1 MLRKKLS
8 SIIVVAL
15 TTNLASTP
23 LSVFAETTNS
33 NKIIED
39 SQKTVEVNKTE
50 VSKFTPYYSQY
61 KEEYDK
67 VFKMDNS
74 NIESITSTGGV
85 LRENVGIE
93 NITDGNLDTYW
104 ETGRHTSDSFKNELI
119 FTLQEE
125 TILNR
130 VAYRSA
136 GNTVGFAENFEIW
149 ASDTEEGDNFNLVSS
164 ATTSKTADVI
174 EIKFNPTN
182 FKRIKFVFNNKGTA
196 TASEM
201 MFYKEDLVLDKMK
214 SIFTDST
221 LSVVSEEF
229 NTIEKISALEEES
242 KLHPLYE
249 DYKEDFENARNLLQ
263 QGNIE
268 ASEAI
273 VSKFETY
280 YSDYREAYD
289 DVFKMDNSNIEGITS
304 TGGSLRANVGT
315 ENITDGNID
324 TYWETGRHTSNSFK
338 NELIFTLKEATV
350 LNRIAYRS
358 ATNKVGFA
366 EDFEIWASTTT
377 KGDTFQLV
385 TSAEV
390 SKTADMLEIKFNPT
404 NFKRI
409 KFVFK
414 NNGTAT
420 ISEMMFYKEDKAL
433 DKANRLFTDSTMS
446 TVSEEFNTIDK
457 VNELEEELKD
467 HPLYE
472 EYKENFENARNLL
485 QQGNIEASEAKVSKF
500 ETYYSDYR
508 QAYDNTFKMDNS
520 NIESITSTGG
530 SLRANVGT
538 ENITDGNL
546 DTYWE
551 TGRHTSDSFKN
562 ELIFTLKEATVL
574 NRIAYR
580 SATNMVGFA
589 EDFEIWASTTT
600 KGDTFQLVTS
610 AKVSKT
616 ADMLEIKF
624 NPTSFKRIK
633 FVFKNNGTAT
643 ISEMMFYEEDSVSD
657 KVNSIFTDNT
667 FSKVV
672 EEFNSMDKINEL
684 KVQIENHPL
693 KDQLQEKIELAESIV
708 KGEADFSKNIFTLKQ
723 QGDVVGHIRNN
734 LKMASFGT
742 NLQSIGI
749 VAIPGEVFKVY
760 VEAEDGKPLPQ
771 IVFTQ
776 QEGHYS
782 NWQRVYNLSEGMN
795 TIVVPEIYNENW
807 SKKSN
812 KGGAVYLLNPYTEEQ
827 QGKAP
832 TVRIEGGEHFP
843 LFNEGDNV
851 EEFLEELKE
860 YKEKLDANPDTM
872 IDIFEFNAYRLMFTG
887 TASGAYEVY
896 VNEGVDVNESVNVW
910 DEQFELSLKLAGLSD
925 DSEDIRHNSTNVRT
939 AVRLMQPHG
948 AAYAASTHIGVQRFI
963 MEQFLRT
970 DKASV
975 NDIIWGTIHELG
987 HQMEIRARE
996 WGEVTNNMW
1005 SNYASIL
1012 NGKADRI
1019 NYENLYKV
1027 LGPEDGKRT
1036 SDEVIL
1042 EMFWQLQLANEN
1054 YWPNLERMYREN
1066 NPSVPDYQTKKDI
1079 LAKYSSE
1086 VLGMNLT
1093 PYFEKYNFTLSDE
1106 CKAELAKYPE
1116 MDKKLWY
1123 LNTDAMNYTGH
1134 GFADNVKVEITS
1146 IVNNAESGITLTF
1159 NIDEENK
1166 EDLLGYEIIR
1176 DGKVIGF
1183 TATNSFTDS
1192 AVDIN
1197 ENHNYEVVA
1206 YARDL
1211 SNAKAVEIKS
1221 KTPILL
1227 VNEKITLK
1235 LNEEFNPLE
1244 YVNAFDYL
1252 GTKIDN
1258 ISVSHNVDTSNKG
1271 TYNVTYE
1278 VVAND
1283 ITASKNITVEVVSD
1297 YDYLSDIDW
1306 ISATTDWSTVKK
1318 DLAVSGA
1325 KIKLGVNGEEKEFD
1339 KGIGTHANSEIV
1351 YNLEGTNYEYFET
1364 YIGVDRNVTRQNNS
1378 SVIFKIY
1385 ADGEEVYNSGVMKWD
1400 DEAKLVR
1407 IPLGG
1412 VSELKLVA
1420 DNAGNGITADHAS
1433 FADAKFLILNAVP
1446 RLNIP
1451 KSVSTKVGYPIELK
1465 EGCSASDAED
1475 GDLTSSIEISG
1486 EVNFNKTGKYELTY
1500 NVTDS
1505 DGNTVTKTRTVA
1517 VVDMNDYTYLTEYDW
1532 TSTKNSYA
1540 APKKDIS
1547 TSGKT
1552 LRLTG
1557 EDGQEVSY
1565 ERGIGAHST
1574 STIIYDL
1581 SDKDYAYFSSYV
1593 GVDRE
1598 MYGSVGSITFEVW
1611 VDGEKQFDSGLMT
1624 SKDAQKYVEVDIN
1637 GAKELKLVVTDGG
1650 DNNYSDHAT
1659 WGDTKLHFANNEG
1672 IEINRAEL
1680 DVLIES
1686 VNNLNKETY
1695 TEESFNNL
1703 QKVLEEVNA
1712 ELANGYNQEEVDN
1725 LFAKLNEAY
1734 EKLEEYVDLS
1744 EVVNIP
1750 DEYLKEAIKSKL
1762 NISSDDITIGDM
1774 YNLTELNAMGYGI
1787 EDLEGLQYAKNLETL
1802 NLDYNEI
1809 SDLSKLKNLRKLSN
1823 LQAMYQNIALGNLYK
1838 QDNKITVKYDAVN
1851 RQGEAINVSS
1861 IIVRNNRT
1869 LEDVNLN
1876 VNECMDEN
1884 GVISFDT
1891 TNLDNAFHTLYLVY
1905 ESEEDNYLAQAMYMF
1920 DNR

>member
-39 SQKTVEVNKTE
+39 SQETVEVNKTE

-74 NIESITSTGGV
+74 NIESITSTGGI
-85 LRENVGIE
+85 LRANVGIE

-125 TILNR
+125 TVLNR

-136 GNTVGFAENFEIW
+136 GNTVGFAEIFEIW
-149 ASDTEEGDNFNLVSS
+149 ASDTEEGGNFNLVSS

-182 FKRIKFVFNNKGTA
+182 FKRIKFVFKNKGTA

-214 SIFTDST
+214 AIFTDST
-221 LSVVSEEF
+221 LSVVSEKY
-229 NTIEKISALEEES
+229 NTIEKIDALEEEA
-242 KLHPLYE
+242 KLHPLYG
-249 DYKEDFENARNLLQ
+249 DYKENFENARNLLKQ
-263 QGNIE
+263 DNIE
-268 ASEAI
+268 ASEAK

-280 YSDYREAYD
+280 YSDYRESYD
-289 DVFKMDNSNIEGITS
+289 DAFKMDNSNIENITS

-315 ENITDGNID
+315 GNITDGKLD

-338 NELIFTLKEATV
+338 NEVIFTLKEATV

-358 ATNKVGFA
+358 ASNKVGFA
-366 EDFEIWASTTT
+366 EDFEIWASTTTKGDTFQLVTSAKTSKTADMLEIKFNPTNFKRIKFVFKNNGTATISEMMFYKEDKALDKVNRLFTDSTMSIVSEEFNTIDKVNELEEELKDHPLYEEYKENFKNARNLLQQGKIEASKAKVSKFETYYSDYREAYDDAFKMDNSNIKSITSTGGSLRATVGTENITDGNLDTYWETGRHTSDLFKNEVIFTLKEETVLNRIAYRSASNKVGFAENFEIWASTTT

-420 ISEMMFYKEDKAL
+420 ISEMMFYKED
-433 DKANRLFTDSTMS
+433 
-446 TVSEEFNTIDK
+446 
-457 VNELEEELKD
+457 
-467 HPLYE
+467 
-472 EYKENFENARNLL
+472 
-485 QQGNIEASEAKVSKF
+485 
-500 ETYYSDYR
+500 
-508 QAYDNTFKMDNS
+508 
-520 NIESITSTGG
+520 
-530 SLRANVGT
+530 
-538 ENITDGNL
+538 
-546 DTYWE
+546 
-551 TGRHTSDSFKN
+551 
-562 ELIFTLKEATVL
+562 
-574 NRIAYR
+574 
-580 SATNMVGFA
+580 
-589 EDFEIWASTTT
+589 
-600 KGDTFQLVTS
+600 
-610 AKVSKT
+610 
-616 ADMLEIKF
+616 
-624 NPTSFKRIK
+624 
-633 FVFKNNGTAT
+633 
-643 ISEMMFYEEDSVSD
+643 SVSD
-657 KVNSIFTDNT
+657 KIDSIFVDNT
-667 FSKVV
+667 FSQVV
-672 EEFNSMDKINEL
+672 EEFNSMDKINAL
-684 KVQIENHPL
+684 KEKIENHPL
-693 KDQLQEKIELAESIV
+693 KNQLQEKIELAESIV
-708 KGEADFSKNIFTLKQ
+708 RGEADFSKNTFILEQ
-723 QGDVVGHIRNN
+723 QGDVVSHIRNN
-734 LKMASFGT
+734 LKMVSAGN
-742 NLQSIGI
+742 NLQSTGI

-782 NWQRVYNLSEGMN
+782 NWQRIYNLSEGMN
-795 TIVVPEIYNENW
+795 TIVVPEIYSETW

-832 TVRIEGGEHFP
+832 VVRIEGGEHFP

-851 EEFLEELKE
+851 EEFLEELKA

-872 IDIFEFNAYRLMFTG
+872 IDIFEFNTYRVMFTG

-910 DEQFELSLKLAGLSD
+910 DEQFERAFKLAGLSD

-948 AAYAASTHIGVQRFI
+948 AAYAGSCHIGVQRFI

-987 HQMEIRARE
+987 HQMEIRVRE
-996 WGEVTNNMW
+996 WGEVTNNIW
-1005 SNYASIL
+1005 ANYNSIL

-1036 SDEVIL
+1036 SDDVIL

-1054 YWPNLERMYREN
+1054 YWPNVERLYREN
-1066 NPSVPDYQTKKDI
+1066 TPSVPDYQTKKDI
-1079 LAKYSSE
+1079 LAKYSSQA
-1086 VLGMNLT
+1086 LGMNLT

-1123 LNTDAMNYTGH
+1123 LNTGAMNYTGD

-1146 IVNNAESGITLTF
+1146 IVNNAESGIALTF

-1183 TATNSFTDS
+1183 TATNSFTDN

-1197 ENHNYEVVA
+1197 ENHNYEIVA

-1221 KTPILL
+1221 KTPSLL

-1258 ISVSHNVDTSNKG
+1258 ISASHNVDTSNKG

-1278 VVAND
+1278 VVSNN
-1283 ITASKNITVEVVSD
+1283 IKASKNVTVEVVSD
-1297 YDYLSDIDW
+1297 YAYLSDIDW
-1306 ISATTDWSTVKK
+1306 VSATTGWSTLKK
-1318 DLAVSGA
+1318 DLSVSGP
-1325 KIKLGVNGEEKEFD
+1325 KIKLGVNGETKEFD

-1385 ADGEEVYNSGVMKWD
+1385 ADGKEVYNSGVMKWD

-1407 IPLGG
+1407 IPLQG

-1420 DNAGNGITADHAS
+1420 DDAGNTNTADHAS
-1433 FADAKFLILNAVP
+1433 FADAKFLILNAKP
-1446 RLNIP
+1446 TLNIP
-1451 KSVSTKVGYPIELK
+1451 KSVSTKVGHPIELN
-1465 EGCSASDAED
+1465 EDCFASDAED
-1475 GDLTSSIEISG
+1475 GDLTSNVKVSG
-1486 EVNFNKTGKYELTY
+1486 EVNFNKPGTYELTY
-1500 NVTDS
+1500 TVTDS
-1505 DGNTVTKTRTVA
+1505 DGNTTTKTRTVS
-1517 VVDMNDYTYLTEYDW
+1517 VIDMNDYTYLTEYDW
-1532 TSTKNSYA
+1532 ASTRNSYA

-1547 TSGKT
+1547 TSNNT
-1552 LRLTG
+1552 LRLTDENG
-1557 EDGQEVSY
+1557 EVVSY

-1574 STIIYDL
+1574 STIVYDL

-1593 GVDRE
+1593 GVDRQ
-1598 MYGSVGSITFEVW
+1598 MYGSIGTVTFEVW
-1611 VDGEKQFDSGLMT
+1611 VDGEKKFDSGVMT
-1624 SKDAQKYVEVDIN
+1624 STDAQKYVEVDIK
-1637 GAKELKLVVTDGG
+1637 GARELKLVVTDAR

-1659 WGDTKLHFANNEG
+1659 WGDAKLHF
-1672 IEINRAEL
+1672 INHEM
-1680 DVLIES
+1680 I
-1686 VNNLNKETY
+1686 
-1695 TEESFNNL
+1695 
-1703 QKVLEEVNA
+1703 
-1712 ELANGYNQEEVDN
+1712 
-1725 LFAKLNEAY
+1725 
-1734 EKLEEYVDLS
+1734 
-1744 EVVNIP
+1744 
-1750 DEYLKEAIKSKL
+1750 
-1762 NISSDDITIGDM
+1762 
-1774 YNLTELNAMGYGI
+1774 
-1787 EDLEGLQYAKNLETL
+1787 
-1802 NLDYNEI
+1802 
-1809 SDLSKLKNLRKLSN
+1809 
-1823 LQAMYQNIALGNLYK
+1823 
-1838 QDNKITVKYDAVN
+1838 
-1851 RQGEAINVSS
+1851 
-1861 IIVRNNRT
+1861 
-1869 LEDVNLN
+1869 
-1876 VNECMDEN
+1876 
-1884 GVISFDT
+1884 
-1891 TNLDNAFHTLYLVY
+1891 
-1905 ESEEDNYLAQAMYMF
+1905 
-1920 DNR
+1920 

>member
-1 MLRKKLS
+1 
-8 SIIVVAL
+8 
-15 TTNLASTP
+15 
-23 LSVFAETTNS
+23 
-33 NKIIED
+33 
-39 SQKTVEVNKTE
+39 
-50 VSKFTPYYSQY
+50 
-61 KEEYDK
+61 
-67 VFKMDNS
+67 
-74 NIESITSTGGV
+74 
-85 LRENVGIE
+85 
-93 NITDGNLDTYW
+93 
-104 ETGRHTSDSFKNELI
+104 
-119 FTLQEE
+119 
-125 TILNR
+125 
-130 VAYRSA
+130 
-136 GNTVGFAENFEIW
+136 
-149 ASDTEEGDNFNLVSS
+149 
-164 ATTSKTADVI
+164 
-174 EIKFNPTN
+174 
-182 FKRIKFVFNNKGTA
+182 
-196 TASEM
+196 
-201 MFYKEDLVLDKMK
+201 
-214 SIFTDST
+214 
-221 LSVVSEEF
+221 
-229 NTIEKISALEEES
+229 
-242 KLHPLYE
+242 
-249 DYKEDFENARNLLQ
+249 
-263 QGNIE
+263 
-268 ASEAI
+268 
-273 VSKFETY
+273 
-280 YSDYREAYD
+280 
-289 DVFKMDNSNIEGITS
+289 
-304 TGGSLRANVGT
+304 
-315 ENITDGNID
+315 
-324 TYWETGRHTSNSFK
+324 
-338 NELIFTLKEATV
+338 
-350 LNRIAYRS
+350 
-358 ATNKVGFA
+358 
-366 EDFEIWASTTT
+366 
-377 KGDTFQLV
+377 
-385 TSAEV
+385 
-390 SKTADMLEIKFNPT
+390 
-404 NFKRI
+404 
-409 KFVFK
+409 
-414 NNGTAT
+414 
-420 ISEMMFYKEDKAL
+420 
-433 DKANRLFTDSTMS
+433 MS

-1054 YWPNLERMYREN
+1054 
-1066 NPSVPDYQTKKDI
+1066 
-1079 LAKYSSE
+1079 
-1086 VLGMNLT
+1086 
-1093 PYFEKYNFTLSDE
+1093 
-1106 CKAELAKYPE
+1106 
-1116 MDKKLWY
+1116 
-1123 LNTDAMNYTGH
+1123 
-1134 GFADNVKVEITS
+1134 
-1146 IVNNAESGITLTF
+1146 
-1159 NIDEENK
+1159 
-1166 EDLLGYEIIR
+1166 
-1176 DGKVIGF
+1176 
-1183 TATNSFTDS
+1183 
-1192 AVDIN
+1192 
-1197 ENHNYEVVA
+1197 
-1206 YARDL
+1206 
-1211 SNAKAVEIKS
+1211 
-1221 KTPILL
+1221 
-1227 VNEKITLK
+1227 
-1235 LNEEFNPLE
+1235 
-1244 YVNAFDYL
+1244 
-1252 GTKIDN
+1252 
-1258 ISVSHNVDTSNKG
+1258 
-1271 TYNVTYE
+1271 
-1278 VVAND
+1278 
-1283 ITASKNITVEVVSD
+1283 
-1297 YDYLSDIDW
+1297 
-1306 ISATTDWSTVKK
+1306 
-1318 DLAVSGA
+1318 
-1325 KIKLGVNGEEKEFD
+1325 
-1339 KGIGTHANSEIV
+1339 
-1351 YNLEGTNYEYFET
+1351 
-1364 YIGVDRNVTRQNNS
+1364 
-1378 SVIFKIY
+1378 
-1385 ADGEEVYNSGVMKWD
+1385 
-1400 DEAKLVR
+1400 
-1407 IPLGG
+1407 
-1412 VSELKLVA
+1412 
-1420 DNAGNGITADHAS
+1420 
-1433 FADAKFLILNAVP
+1433 
-1446 RLNIP
+1446 
-1451 KSVSTKVGYPIELK
+1451 
-1465 EGCSASDAED
+1465 
-1475 GDLTSSIEISG
+1475 
-1486 EVNFNKTGKYELTY
+1486 
-1500 NVTDS
+1500 
-1505 DGNTVTKTRTVA
+1505 
-1517 VVDMNDYTYLTEYDW
+1517 
-1532 TSTKNSYA
+1532 
-1540 APKKDIS
+1540 
-1547 TSGKT
+1547 
-1552 LRLTG
+1552 
-1557 EDGQEVSY
+1557 
-1565 ERGIGAHST
+1565 
-1574 STIIYDL
+1574 
-1581 SDKDYAYFSSYV
+1581 
-1593 GVDRE
+1593 
-1598 MYGSVGSITFEVW
+1598 
-1611 VDGEKQFDSGLMT
+1611 
-1624 SKDAQKYVEVDIN
+1624 
-1637 GAKELKLVVTDGG
+1637 
-1650 DNNYSDHAT
+1650 
-1659 WGDTKLHFANNEG
+1659 
-1672 IEINRAEL
+1672 
-1680 DVLIES
+1680 
-1686 VNNLNKETY
+1686 
-1695 TEESFNNL
+1695 
-1703 QKVLEEVNA
+1703 
-1712 ELANGYNQEEVDN
+1712 
-1725 LFAKLNEAY
+1725 
-1734 EKLEEYVDLS
+1734 
-1744 EVVNIP
+1744 
-1750 DEYLKEAIKSKL
+1750 
-1762 NISSDDITIGDM
+1762 
-1774 YNLTELNAMGYGI
+1774 
-1787 EDLEGLQYAKNLETL
+1787 
-1802 NLDYNEI
+1802 
-1809 SDLSKLKNLRKLSN
+1809 
-1823 LQAMYQNIALGNLYK
+1823 
-1838 QDNKITVKYDAVN
+1838 
-1851 RQGEAINVSS
+1851 
-1861 IIVRNNRT
+1861 
-1869 LEDVNLN
+1869 
-1876 VNECMDEN
+1876 
-1884 GVISFDT
+1884 
-1891 TNLDNAFHTLYLVY
+1891 
-1905 ESEEDNYLAQAMYMF
+1905 
-1920 DNR
+1920 